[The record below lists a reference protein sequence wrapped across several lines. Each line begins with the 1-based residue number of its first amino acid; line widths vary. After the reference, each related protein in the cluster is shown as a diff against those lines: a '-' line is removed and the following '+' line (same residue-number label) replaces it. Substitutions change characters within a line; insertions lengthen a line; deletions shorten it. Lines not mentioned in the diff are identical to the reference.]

1 MKFQPKL
8 FLILLV
14 FSSKICFGQDF
25 YTDLLADKP
34 ELISEFVLEE
44 TIKTIQLH
52 PTGKPLA
59 YPVIFLNGQETL
71 ALSFD
76 ELGNLRND
84 FNLTLI
90 HCDADWQPSG
100 LSYDQYIDGF
110 SEIPITNVVHS
121 FNTNIDYMHYAI
133 DFPNNDLKITMPGNY
148 VLFVYNDFDKN
159 KPVFTKRFIVV
170 EPVVKIEAEVKRSSL
185 PTEMD
190 EFQQV
195 NAEVFF
201 EGLTVNNAIEDF
213 KLVVYQ
219 NFNHNSYAIIKQPE
233 FIGNSTLTYSH
244 LEALRFP
251 GIKEFRYFD
260 CKSTRFKAE
269 RIKNINVNTNNIEFE
284 LITDTPRERFPYRY
298 DEDINGKFS
307 IRKQEAFESN
317 NEADYVKVKFTW
329 DYPGRFE
336 TENFYIAGA
345 FNGFQAVNPMVL
357 NAETGK
363 YELVLQ
369 LKQGYY
375 NYLVGFGKLNQ
386 ALDFSFTE
394 GSSYETENDYLV
406 FSYFRKSGQRFFV
419 PVGYRIV
426 NSLNKY

>member
-1 MKFQPKL
+1 K
-8 FLILLV
+8 
-14 FSSKICFGQDF
+14 
-25 YTDLLADKP
+25 
-34 ELISEFVLEE
+34 
-44 TIKTIQLH
+44 
-52 PTGKPLA
+52 
-59 YPVIFLNGQETL
+59 
-71 ALSFD
+71 
-76 ELGNLRND
+76 
-84 FNLTLI
+84 
-90 HCDADWQPSG
+90 
-100 LSYDQYIDGF
+100 
-110 SEIPITNVVHS
+110 
-121 FNTNIDYMHYAI
+121 
-133 DFPNNDLKITMPGNY
+133 
-148 VLFVYNDFDKN
+148 DFDKN

-170 EPVVKIEAEVKRSSL
+170 EPLVKIESEVKRSSL

-201 EGLTVNNAIEDF
+201 EGLTVNNAITDF

-219 NFNHNSYAIIKQPE
+219 NFNHNSYAIIKMPD

-244 LEALRFP
+244 KEQLRFQ

-269 RIKNINVNTNNIEFE
+269 RISNINVNGDEIEFE
-284 LITDTPRERFPYRY
+284 LITDAPRERFPYRY

-307 IRKQEAFESN
+307 IRKQEAFESS

-345 FNGFQAVNPMVL
+345 FNGFQALNPMVL

-363 YELVLQ
+363 FELVLQ
-369 LKQGYY
+369 LKQGFY
-375 NYLVGFGKLNQ
+375 NYLVGFGKPNQ

-394 GSSYETENDYLV
+394 GSSYETENDYLI
-406 FSYFRKSGQRFFV
+406 FSYFRKRGQRFYV

-426 NSLNKY
+426 NSMNKF